1 MLKKCLKKKPN
12 LIVKNLQT
20 FNKKLC
26 SSYSFSKKLM
36 DIHDLSKKIDKEDQ
50 NENISDDDY
59 DVLVDRHNDLFQLLD
74 RDEFMYYYNYLKSQQ
89 TIH

>member
-26 SSYSFSKKLM
+26 SSYSFSKKVM
-36 DIHDLSKKIDKEDQ
+36 NIIDLSTKIEMEYSKKD
-50 NENISDDDY
+50 ISDDDF
-59 DVLVDRHNDLFQLLD
+59 DILVDRHNDYIQLLN
-74 RDEFMYYYNYLKSQQ
+74 RDEFNCYSNYLEVRKNL
-89 TIH
+89 H